1 MLKTYDRAMN
11 AKALEIAQANGIRAH
26 EGVYVGLQ
34 GPNLET
40 PAEYQFINR
49 IGGDVVGMSTIPE
62 VLVAR
67 HSDLPV
73 FVLSVVTNKCMP
85 LEELTET
92 TVEEVIAVAQ
102 AAEPKMTLIV
112 RELLKSFA

>member
-1 MLKTYDRAMN
+1 MGVL
-11 AKALEIAQANGIRAH
+11 GSGV
-26 EGVYVGLQ
+26 EGVVVAGLLVVADGRAGLDGVGDDPLIFEFQ
-34 GPNLET
+34 
-40 PAEYQFINR
+40 
-49 IGGDVVGMSTIPE
+49 GGDVVGMSPIPE

-67 HSDLPV
+67 DSDLPV
-73 FVLSVVTNKCMP
+73 FVLSVVTNKCIP

>member
-1 MLKTYDRAMN
+1 MLNTYNRELN
-11 AKALEIAQANGIRAH
+11 AKGLKIAKANGIRAH

-40 PAEYQFINR
+40 PAEYNYLHI

-67 HSDLPV
+67 HMDLPLT
-73 FVLSVVTNKCMP
+73 VLSVVSNQSYP
-85 LEELTET
+85 IELIREVTID
-92 TVEEVIAVAQ
+92 EVIATVEK
-102 AAEPKMTLIV
+102 AAPNMQLLVK
-112 RELLKSFA
+112 ELLRVGP